1 MRFDQRSPL
10 QATRA
15 WRNLGLLQPTPKV
28 PSVSRPFPD
37 PPATLPAALRRAARH
52 FSERGIAILDGRGRS
67 HERRTYPEL
76 LRAVEHAAGAFA
88 ALGLRPGDRVLVAQ
102 PTSWA
107 FLEAWLGAAWLGAL
121 PVAVAPPTGLG
132 TGSAQID
139 KVARIAAQ
147 LGARFVVASAGFAA
161 GLERPEIAP
170 ELQALAARVLD
181 PEALRGTAPAT
192 LSEPAPATEDV
203 AFLQLTSGSTGL
215 PRAVAITHRSIVHNA
230 FAIDE
235 AIGAPAGAPTREWA
249 DSLVSWLP
257 LHHDMGLVGCL
268 FVGLLAGLD
277 LWLLPPTAFLARPK
291 LWLEQLG
298 RHGQAYA
305 HAPNFG
311 FQLCIERLSAEER
324 AQLDLSPWRFAMTGA
339 EMIRPETAR
348 GFLEAFGP
356 SGFRAEALR
365 CCYGLAEATLG
376 VTLDIAG
383 QGLRTR
389 TLPAP
394 KAELAGF
401 LDPELREIACLGP
414 PVRDTRVRIAD
425 AAGATLPEGEIGEV
439 RVAGPGIFAGY
450 FGDAAAT
457 AEALAESPAYGREL
471 RTGDLGLLH
480 QGELYLTGRL
490 KDLLI
495 VRGHNF
501 MPHEVEWLA
510 EAVAGGGGALR
521 SGAFSVVHGAQ
532 GEAAVVVIES
542 AEKDPARQQEMAR
555 EIRERVSEGLGL
567 LLAEVRFVRR
577 GQIPKT
583 TSGKVQRR
591 ALREA
596 YLRGEL
602 GTADSEL

>member
-1 MRFDQRSPL
+1 MRQR
-10 QATRA
+10 
-15 WRNLGLLQPTPKV
+15 
-28 PSVSRPFPD
+28 RPFPD
-37 PPATLPAALRRAARH
+37 PPPTLPAALRRAAAH
-52 FSERGIAILDGRGRS
+52 FPERGIAILDGRGRS

-76 LRAVEHAAGAFA
+76 LRAVERAAGAYA
-88 ALGLRPGDRVLVAQ
+88 ALGVVPGDRVLVAL
-102 PTSWA
+102 PTSWH

-132 TGSAQID
+132 SGSAQVE
-139 KVARIAAQ
+139 KLARVAEKLDARMAVAA
-147 LGARFVVASAGFAA
+147 ASFAA
-161 GLERPEIAP
+161 GLGRPEIGSGL
-170 ELQALAARVLD
+170 EALAARVIA
-181 PEALRGTAPAT
+181 PEALLATAP
-192 LSEPAPATEDV
+192 LSWGEPSPAEDDL

-215 PRAVAITHRSIVHNA
+215 PRAVAIRHRSIVHNA

-235 AIGAPAGAPTREWA
+235 AIGAPAGGPTREWA

-268 FVGLLAGLD
+268 FVSILAGID

-324 AQLDLSPWRFAMTGA
+324 AALDLSQWRFAMTGA

-348 GFLEAFGP
+348 GFVEAFEP
-356 SGFRAEALR
+356 SGFRAEGWR
-365 CCYGLAEATLG
+365 SCYGLAEATLG
-376 VTLDIAG
+376 VTLDVAG

-389 TLPAP
+389 PLPSAQ
-394 KAELAGF
+394 AELARF
-401 LDPELREIACLGP
+401 LDPELREVACLGP
-414 PVRDTRVRIAD
+414 PVRDTRVRIA
-425 AAGATLPEGEIGEV
+425 GADGASLPDGEIGEV
-439 RVAGPGIFAGY
+439 RVAGPGLFAGY
-450 FGDAAAT
+450 YRDEEAT
-457 AEALAESPAYGREL
+457 AEAFADRGQGESGGGREL
-471 RTGDLGLLH
+471 RTGDLGFQH

-501 MPHEVEWLA
+501 MPHEIEWLA
-510 EAVAGGGGALR
+510 EAVAGSGGALR
-521 SGAFSVVHGAQ
+521 SGAFSVAHGAQ
-532 GEAAVVVIES
+532 GEAAVLVIETL
-542 AEKDPARQQEMAR
+542 EKDPERQQQLAG
-555 EIRERVSEGLGL
+555 EIREKVSEGLGL

-591 ALREA
+591 ALREE
-596 YLRGEL
+596 YLRGRL
-602 GTADSEL
+602 GLAESEDA

>member
-1 MRFDQRSPL
+1 MSP
-10 QATRA
+10 
-15 WRNLGLLQPTPKV
+15 PVK
-28 PSVSRPFPD
+28 RPFPD
-37 PPATLPAALRRAARH
+37 PPPTLPAALRRAARH
-52 FSERGIAILDGRGRS
+52 FAERGIAILDGRGRS

-76 LRAVEHAAGAFA
+76 LRSVERAAGAYA
-88 ALGLRPGDRVLVAQ
+88 ALGLSPGDRVLVAL
-102 PTSWA
+102 PTSWF
-107 FLEAWLGAAWLGAL
+107 FLEAWLGAVWLGAL
-121 PVAVAPPTGLG
+121 PVAVAPPTGMG
-132 TGSAQID
+132 TGSAQSE
-139 KVARIAAQ
+139 KLARIAER
-147 LGARFVVASAGFAA
+147 LGARLVVAAGAFAESLA
-161 GLERPEIAP
+161 RPEIAP
-170 ELQALAARVLD
+170 ELRALAGRVID
-181 PEALRGTAPAT
+181 PEALRATAP
-192 LSEPAPATEDV
+192 LSWGEPSPAAGDL

-215 PRAVAITHRSIVHNA
+215 PRAVAIRHSSIVHNA

-235 AIGAPAGAPTREWA
+235 AIGAPAGGPTREWA

-268 FVGLLAGLD
+268 CVSLLAGLD

-324 AQLDLSPWRFAMTGA
+324 AALDLADWRFAMTGA

-356 SGFRAEALR
+356 SGFRAEAWR

-376 VTLDIAG
+376 VTLDVAG
-383 QGLRTR
+383 KGLRTR
-389 TLPAP
+389 TLPAAQ
-394 KAELAGF
+394 AEIARLI
-401 LDPELREIACLGP
+401 DPELREIACLGP
-414 PVRDTRVRIAD
+414 PVRDTRVRIAG
-425 AAGATLPEGEIGEV
+425 AGGASLKDGEIGEV

-450 FGDAAAT
+450 YGDPEAT
-457 AEALAESPAYGREL
+457 AEALAEPSSGSGENEL
-471 RTGDLGLLH
+471 RTGDLGFLH

-495 VRGHNF
+495 VRGHNY
-501 MPHEVEWLA
+501 MPHEIEWLA

-521 SGAFSVVHGAQ
+521 SGAFSVAQGAQ
-532 GEAAVVVIES
+532 GETAVLVIETL
-542 AEKDPARQQEMAR
+542 EKDPARHEALAG
-555 EIRERVSEGLGL
+555 EIREKVSEGLGL

-591 ALREA
+591 ALRDV
-596 YLRGEL
+596 YLRGQL
-602 GTADSEL
+602 GLAGGEAGEA

>member
-1 MRFDQRSPL
+1 M
-10 QATRA
+10 A
-15 WRNLGLLQPTPKV
+15 WRRLASPRRPRLRAIPGALLN
-28 PSVSRPFPD
+28 RPFPD
-37 PPATLPAALRRAARH
+37 PPATLPAALRRAAAH
-52 FSERGIAILDGRGRS
+52 FPERGIAILDGRGRS

-76 LRAVEHAAGAFA
+76 LRSVERIAGAYA
-88 ALGLRPGDRVLVAQ
+88 GLGLLPGDRVVVAL
-102 PTSWA
+102 PTSWG

-121 PVAVAPPTGLG
+121 PVAMAPPAGMG
-132 TGSAQID
+132 GGGAQVD
-139 KVARIAAQ
+139 KVALIAER
-147 LGARFVVASAGFAA
+147 LGARLVVAAGSLATTLSASGQ
-161 GLERPEIAP
+161 E
-170 ELQALAARVLD
+170 ALAGRLID
-181 PEALRGTAPAT
+181 PEALRSAAPLAWG
-192 LSEPAPATEDV
+192 EPSPAEDEV

-215 PRAVAITHRSIVHNA
+215 PRAVAISHRSIVHNA

-235 AIGAPAGAPTREWA
+235 AIGAPAGGPTRDWA

-268 FVGLLAGLD
+268 FVAIATGLD

-298 RHGQAYA
+298 KHGQAYA

-324 AQLDLSPWRFAMTGA
+324 AALDLSNWRFAMTGA

-356 SGFRAEALR
+356 SGFKAEAWR

-376 VTLDIAG
+376 VSLDVAG
-383 QGLRTR
+383 RGLRTR
-389 TLPAP
+389 TLPAAE
-394 KAELAGF
+394 AELAR
-401 LDPELREIACLGP
+401 LIDPELREIACLGP
-414 PVRDTRVRIAD
+414 PMMDTSLRIAGPGGESLKD
-425 AAGATLPEGEIGEV
+425 GEIGEL
-439 RVAGPGIFAGY
+439 RVAGPGVFAGY
-450 FGDAAAT
+450 YGDPEAT
-457 AEALAESPAYGREL
+457 AEAIAESAEFGREL
-471 RTGDLGLLH
+471 RTGDLGFLH

-501 MPHEVEWLA
+501 MPHEIEWLA

-521 SGAFSVVHGAQ
+521 SGAFSVAYGAA
-532 GEAAVVVIES
+532 GEAAVLVIETL
-542 AEKDPARQQEMAR
+542 EKDAETQQRMAGA
-555 EIRERVSEGLGL
+555 IREKVSEGLGL

-596 YLRGEL
+596 YLRGRL
-602 GTADSEL
+602 GLEAGDEPQNEA